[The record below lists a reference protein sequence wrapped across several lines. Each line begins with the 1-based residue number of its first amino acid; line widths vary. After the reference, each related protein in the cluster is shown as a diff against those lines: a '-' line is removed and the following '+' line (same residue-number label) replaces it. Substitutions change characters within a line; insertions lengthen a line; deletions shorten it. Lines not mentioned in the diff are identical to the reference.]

1 MFEEVV
7 YCRVK
12 SVVSG
17 GPLSS
22 LGVVFLFSEYKDD
35 QEMIPRNTSVIISR
49 VPLANP
55 VKIPKTQ

>member
-1 MFEEVV
+1 M
-7 YCRVK
+7 
-12 SVVSG
+12 
-17 GPLSS
+17 LSS
-22 LGVVFLFSEYKDD
+22 LLWALSSLCVVLSSSEYTDD